1 MFHICFRRMESSETT
16 EQTNDT
22 LSDSSEMMASL
33 EDINPKKVFSQNE
46 NISKGW
52 GNAIL
57 HKQGL

>member
-1 MFHICFRRMESSETT
+1 MESSETT

-57 HKQGL
+57 RKQGLQHP